1 MPRACSPIQGIVAAS
16 HAAGPHCEITLEIA
30 PEEPVFRGHYPGH
43 PIFPGVCIVDFVQR
57 GALLTHPEPGS
68 ARRLTCMD
76 RVRFLDPVRPGD
88 RLTAQL
94 TWREDGTSLRCTADV
109 ATERGRAARLTLL
122 FDGAAADTEK
132 SVEVTPKEVADAS
145 VPLAV
150 PITPAAVKQRIPH
163 RYPMLLVDR
172 VVGLAPERELTALKA
187 VTCNEPWYAAVTDE
201 AGDSAYDYPAALVI
215 ESWCQAAS
223 LLLSGGEPT
232 RPDLDG
238 ALLLFGGMSGV
249 RLLRPVR
256 PGDVMRHRVR
266 LSRSFGDTFTFE
278 GESTV
283 DGERVLEV
291 DQIVIAVREPDAAT
305 HPAGTP
311 EHVRSHP

>member
-1 MPRACSPIQGIVAAS
+1 MPQACSPVRGTVAVT
-16 HAAGPHCEITLEIA
+16 HVTGPRSEITLEVA
-30 PEEPVFRGHYPGH
+30 PDEPVFRGHYPGH
-43 PIFPGVCIVDFVQR
+43 PIFPGVCIVDFVRR
-57 GALLTHPEPGS
+57 GAILTHPEPGS
-68 ARRLTCMD
+68 ARRVTGVD

-94 TWREDGTSLRCTADV
+94 NWREDKASWRCTADV

-122 FDGAAADTEK
+122 FGDAATEK
-132 SVEVTPKEVADAS
+132 PSEAPPGTAAGTRA
-145 VPLAV
+145 PLAV

-163 RYPMLLVDR
+163 RHPMLLVDR

-187 VTCNEPWYAAVTDE
+187 VTCNEPWYEAITDE
-201 AGDSAYDYPAALVI
+201 ADDSAYDYPAALVI

-223 LLLSGGEPT
+223 LLLSGGQPT
-232 RPDLDG
+232 GPGG

-249 RLLRPVR
+249 RLTRPVR
-256 PGDVMRHRVR
+256 PGDVMRHQVR

-291 DQIVIAVREPDAAT
+291 DQVVIAVREPEPAP
-305 HPAGTP
+305 HRAGTP